1 MERPGD
7 ASREHV
13 HRDSVERTRKTD
25 GLSSPGV
32 SSRSAT
38 GTAFKRQPASSVF
51 RRYKHNTVAGRVADG
66 TSRARTKSQ
75 IGGIQRRRRSDH
87 VHLHL
92 VTEHMFETSLRKERK
107 PCQLLDSVDL
117 AVISKSAGR
126 TPIGC
131 GFHSARVQTERI
143 NTTRS

>member
-38 GTAFKRQPASSVF
+38 GTAFKRQPAVSVF
-51 RRYKHNTVAGRVADG
+51 GRYKHNTVAGRV
-66 TSRARTKSQ
+66 
-75 IGGIQRRRRSDH
+75 SD
-87 VHLHL
+87 
-92 VTEHMFETSLRKERK
+92 EQKPQDPSLRLSYRTYIL
-107 PCQLLDSVDL
+107 PW
-117 AVISKSAGR
+117 AVHRFDRSP
-126 TPIGC
+126 T
-131 GFHSARVQTERI
+131 
-143 NTTRS
+143 TTRS